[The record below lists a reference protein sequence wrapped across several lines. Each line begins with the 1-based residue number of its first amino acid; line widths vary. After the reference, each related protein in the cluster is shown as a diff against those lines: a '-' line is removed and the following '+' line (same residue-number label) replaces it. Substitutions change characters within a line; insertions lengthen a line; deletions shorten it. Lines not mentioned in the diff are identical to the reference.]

1 MSAPAAVLA
10 ATRWIMLAVLAAPAP
25 AAAQRPAVAA
35 GGAVF
40 QPLLADP
47 KEPQFFAA
55 YLWERSPRL
64 APRLGSVGFGRT
76 IGVVTARTWQVAIAA
91 AVFSQFNLAQPTA
104 DLMNTDYRVGIPVTY
119 RRGNLTTRA
128 QLYHQSS
135 HLGDEYMVRTNA
147 ERVDL
152 TFEAA
157 ELLVSQQLAAWRGCG
172 GGGDDLPPF
181 PADPKPGGGPSGAAE
196 RPPRRLLPFGRGG
209 AGPAGRSPRSQPRA
223 VRRGGLGL
231 SPGRPRRGGGFGGL
245 WGAANLTPAGT
256 TDWRLGWIGSVD
268 GTVWLERHVGVRAS
282 GSWAQDSISNAA
294 LTGRGKFKKFTHYSN
309 PGPGFSVP
317 ARPASLLPY
326 LGGGG
331 RPVSVPQPVGCDN
344 RFPIRGTFRR

>member
-10 ATRWIMLAVLAAPAP
+10 ATRWITLALLAAPAP
-25 AAAQRPAVAA
+25 AAAQRTATAVAA

-64 APRLGSVGFGRT
+64 APRLDSVGFGRT

-157 ELLVSQQLAAWRGCG
+157 ELLVSQQLAAWRVYG
-172 GGGDDLPPF
+172 GGEYVF
-181 PADPKPGGGPSGAAE
+181 THSPADLKPGVLHGGVEYRQPGVLVHLGRVATGRVVAALDAKSFQD
-196 RPPRRLLPFGRGG
+196 RRWDVGWSAVTGLELGDPLARADAGWRWSVLLR
-209 AGPAGRSPRSQPRA
+209 AYTGPAPYGEFFRDR
-223 VRRGGLGL
+223 V
-231 SPGRPRRGGGFGGL
+231 
-245 WGAANLTPAGT
+245 
-256 TDWRLGWIGSVD
+256 
-268 GTVWLERHVGVRAS
+268 
-282 GSWAQDSISNAA
+282 
-294 LTGRGKFKKFTHYSN
+294 
-309 PGPGFSVP
+309 
-317 ARPASLLPY
+317 ASL
-326 LGGGG
+326 GIG
-331 RPVSVPQPVGCDN
+331 VG
-344 RFPIRGTFRR
+344 FAL